1 MNDDSKTLG
10 EQMNSGLYLD
20 PGFKEDKPGLV
31 DALRDD
37 IDDTTKRAQ
46 ANLDQQ
52 RKNASDVDLIAKDL
66 ARERARNEI
75 EEEDAVED
83 DLDADLADES

>member
-1 MNDDSKTLG
+1 MSDDSPTLG
-10 EQMNSGLYLD
+10 EQMNSSLYLD
-20 PGFKEDKPGLV
+20 PGFTADKPGLV

-52 RKNASDVDLIAKDL
+52 RRNANDIDLIAKEL
-66 ARERARNEI
+66 AREEARKSGE
-75 EEEDAVED
+75 
-83 DLDADLADES
+83 ADLPDEP